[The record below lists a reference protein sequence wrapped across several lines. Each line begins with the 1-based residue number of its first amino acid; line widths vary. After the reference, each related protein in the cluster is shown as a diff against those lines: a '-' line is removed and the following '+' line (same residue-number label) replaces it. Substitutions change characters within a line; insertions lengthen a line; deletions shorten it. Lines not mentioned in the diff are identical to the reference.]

1 MSSNVCLEQCL
12 ILLPLASARLHSMQK
27 LPWGTLWRLKR
38 WHLGL
43 LQPHQH
49 LPAGLANLCRLL
61 PLAGSCLFED
71 SVCGPCPPELQRA
84 SEPAKSLQ
92 SCLTLHDPMH
102 SSWPGSSVHGLL
114 QTRNTGVGCHALL
127 QGIFLNQGSNPR
139 LSHLLHWRE
148 DSLPLVPP
156 GKLQHSPRLLPW
168 LGLCLVP
175 PS

>member
-1 MSSNVCLEQCL
+1 MGRDKILWLRNRQGEAEDQEHGPSPGPLGSTLGLGGVLGSFQPSSHLTCSCGCHGAQLSCACTRPALFADQGGRREKRRLRPEPVCETAMSAPEQCL

-71 SVCGPCPPELQRA
+71 SVSAP
-84 SEPAKSLQ
+84 
-92 SCLTLHDPMH
+92 
-102 SSWPGSSVHGLL
+102 
-114 QTRNTGVGCHALL
+114 ALL
-127 QGIFLNQGSNPR
+127 SYSLLNHFNR
-139 LSHLLHWRE
+139 
-148 DSLPLVPP
+148 V
-156 GKLQHSPRLLPW
+156 
-168 LGLCLVP
+168 
-175 PS
+175 